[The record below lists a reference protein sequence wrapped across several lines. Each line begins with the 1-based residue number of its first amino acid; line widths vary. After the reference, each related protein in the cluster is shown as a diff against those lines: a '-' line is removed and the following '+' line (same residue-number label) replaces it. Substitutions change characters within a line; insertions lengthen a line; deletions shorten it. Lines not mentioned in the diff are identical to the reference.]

1 MCVNMG
7 FAVGMEKEKL
17 QEKEVRGRYVK
28 VAVGCWFTST
38 GKAIPKMLKYEDEEG
53 MRHLMNDIQV
63 LKTEQKYYAGILS
76 QKYVCSAVVDDQ
88 EQNFILLYHPGDS
101 TWDMVLPDR

>member
-1 MCVNMG
+1 MG
-7 FAVGMEKEKL
+7 FALGIEKEKL
-17 QEKEVRGRYVK
+17 QERAVKGRYAK

-53 MRHLMNDIQV
+53 MRHLVNDIQV

-76 QKYVCSAVVDDQ
+76 HKYVCQTMSGGLNQ
-88 EQNFILLYHPGDS
+88 EFVLLYYPGEN
-101 TWDMVLPDR
+101 TWSMVVN

>member
-1 MCVNMG
+1 MG
-7 FAVGMEKEKL
+7 FAVGMEQEKL
-17 QEKEVRGRYVK
+17 QERAVRGRYVK

-53 MRHLMNDIQV
+53 MRHLMNDIRV

-76 QKYVCSAVVDDQ
+76 HKYVCQAVLGTRLEEFV
-88 EQNFILLYHPGDS
+88 LLYYPGEN
-101 TWDMVLPDR
+101 TWNMVLAEE